1 VALKTVKVAV
11 VGVGSLG
18 QHHARIYSELPEAEL
33 AGVYDIESKR
43 AQEIAI
49 RYHTRRL
56 SSLEETTAHAEAAS
70 VVVPTTHH
78 FAIASQLLRA
88 GLHVLIEK
96 PITSTT
102 QEAEILVELAEK
114 NRLILQVGHVE
125 RFNPVLSFLQAMPS
139 KARFIEVHRLAP
151 YPPAR
156 EGRHPRGTEVN
167 VVLDLMIHDLEII
180 LYLVRSPIR
189 EIRAVG
195 VPVLSQGEDIAN
207 VRILFDDGCVANIT
221 ASRITPEPLRRLRVF
236 LEEAYVSLDYQ
247 NQKGEI
253 RRKIDNTITREAVA
267 VQKGEPLANELR
279 SFVQCVATRD
289 QPVVSGAQA
298 AEALKLAIDITR
310 RMREG
315 PS

>member
-1 VALKTVKVAV
+1 MASKTVKVAV
-11 VGVGSLG
+11 IGVGSLG

-33 AGVYDIESKR
+33 AGVYDIEAKR
-43 AQEIAI
+43 AQEIAT
-49 RYHTRRL
+49 RYDTRRL
-56 SSLEETTAHAEAAS
+56 SSLEETAAHAEAVS

-78 FAIASQLLRA
+78 FVVASQLLRA

-102 QEAEILVELAEK
+102 QEAEVLVELAEK

-139 KARFIEVHRLAP
+139 NARFIEVHRLAP

-156 EGRHPRGTEVN
+156 EGHYPRGTEVN

-207 VRILFDDGCVANIT
+207 VRILFDDGCVANVT

-253 RRKIDNTITREAVA
+253 RRKVDNTITREAVA
-267 VQKGEPLANELR
+267 VQKGEPLAHELR

-310 RMREG
+310 RMREC